1 MVSSY
6 LWNQFKSKLNLYF
19 KLPISSAD
27 IRQQFLDFFQKK
39 EHQFVRSSS
48 VVPHE
53 DPTLL
58 FTNAGMNQFKPYFM
72 GLQSPETKRAVNS
85 QKCIRVS
92 GKHNDLE
99 EVGVDDYHHTFFE
112 MLGNWSFGDYY
123 KKEAISWAWELL
135 TEVWKLDKT
144 RLWVTIFQDDDES
157 GDLWKEETDIQP
169 DRILKFGHK
178 DNFWEMG
185 ETGPCGPCT
194 EIHYYT
200 GDDPDNQSAEGVN
213 ALAEYREI
221 WNLVFIQYNRDSEG
235 NLHELPEKHVDT
247 GAGFERI
254 VAILNGKSS
263 NYETDLF
270 IPILDKIVEIS
281 GKSLDINDGIPHRVI
296 ADHVRM
302 LAFSLADG
310 AMPGNEGRGYVLRR
324 VLRRAARFGRMLE
337 MKDPFIYKL
346 VNTLSGVM
354 GSAFPELK
362 EKQKHVEKVIKAEE
376 SSFNETLDRGLEV
389 FSKITKNL
397 SAGGVINGDDAFK
410 LYDTYGFP
418 LDLTELIARE
428 NEFSVDVDKF
438 NDCMIQQKDRARAS
452 GKFQNISEDTD
463 WIVVKKGSPT
473 EFTGYEKIENNAQLI
488 KYIQEGDYYKIV
500 LDKTPFYAEAGGQ
513 IGDSGFLT
521 AKGFKFKVEDV
532 QKSGDEFIHIGRIQ
546 EGKIEDVQNV
556 NAKIDDS
563 RRQQIRRN
571 HTATHLLHQALRKI
585 VGDHVQQAGS
595 LVNAELLRFDLTHYE
610 QISRSQINELEQC
623 VNSVILQNIDVE
635 TNVKNFDDA
644 RKEGAVGLFGEKYGD
659 TVRVVD
665 VPGFSK
671 ELCGGTHVNRTG
683 DIGAIKIISE
693 SALASGIRRL
703 VAVSGDAIQTLM
715 SKQEHVISEI
725 RKELKCTEDE
735 ISSRIQSLIADK
747 KNLEREIKELRQ
759 FSMTGEIGDLVT
771 GAESLGDIRLVV
783 QNVDD
788 PGDLRELGD
797 QFRQAFK
804 TKGAALIGT
813 IQKDKPMVMCA
824 VTDDLTSQ
832 IQAGKI
838 VKEMGGVMGGGGG
851 GKPHLATAG
860 GNDIHLL
867 QDALDHGRNLIQSIL
882 QKVDV

>member
-1 MVSSY
+1 
-6 LWNQFKSKLNLYF
+6 
-19 KLPISSAD
+19 LPIPSAY
-27 IRQQFLDFFQKK
+27 IRQQFIDFFQKK

-58 FTNAGMNQFKPYFM
+58 FTNAGMNQFKSYFI
-72 GLQSPETKRAVNS
+72 GLQTPESRRAVNS

-135 TEVWKLDKT
+135 TEVWTLEKD

-157 GDLWKEETDIQP
+157 GDFWKENTDIHP
-169 DRILKFGHK
+169 NRILKFGHK

-185 ETGPCGPCT
+185 DTGPCGPCT

-200 GDDPDNQSAEGVN
+200 GDDPENQSADGVN
-213 ALAEYREI
+213 LLADYREI
-221 WNLVFIQYNRDSEG
+221 WNLVFIQFNRDNKGE
-235 NLHELPEKHVDT
+235 LHELPEKHVDT
-247 GAGFERI
+247 GAGFERL

-281 GKSLDINDGIPHRVI
+281 GKSLECNAGIPHRVI
-296 ADHVRM
+296 ADHLRM
-302 LAFSLADG
+302 LAFSLVDG

-346 VNTLSGVM
+346 VSTLCEVM
-354 GSAFPELK
+354 GNAFPELK
-362 EKQKHVEKVIKAEE
+362 EKQKHVEKVIQAEE

-389 FSKITKNL
+389 FSKITKIL
-397 SAGGVINGDDAFK
+397 SPGEVIKGDDAFK

-418 LDLTELIARE
+418 LDLTELLARE
-428 NEFSVDVDKF
+428 NNFTVDVVRF
-438 NDCMIQQKDRARAS
+438 NECMLQQKDRARAS
-452 GKFQNISEDTD
+452 GKFTNIPEDAD
-463 WIVVKKGSPT
+463 WTVMQKESST
-473 EFTGYEKIENNAQLI
+473 EFTGYETLENSANVI
-488 KYIQEGDYYKIV
+488 KYIQDGKMYKIV
-500 LDKTPFYAEAGGQ
+500 LDKTPFYAESGGQ
-513 IGDSGFLT
+513 IGDVGLLT
-521 AKGFKFKVEDV
+521 ADDFSFKVEDV
-532 QKSGDEFIHIGRIQ
+532 QKSGDEFIHIGTIEEGDIQ
-546 EGKIEDVQNV
+546 SVQIV
-556 NAKIDDS
+556 NAKINEN

-571 HTATHLLHQALRKI
+571 HTATHLLHQALRMI

-595 LVNAELLRFDLTHYE
+595 LVTADSLRFDLTHYE
-610 QISRSQINELEQC
+610 QISKSQIDELEKC
-623 VNSVILQNIDVE
+623 VNGVILQNIDVE
-635 TNVKNFDDA
+635 TTLKKFDDA
-644 RKEGAVGLFGEKYGD
+644 REEGAVGLFGEKYGD
-659 TVRVVD
+659 IVRVVNI
-665 VPGFSK
+665 PGFSK

-683 DIGAIKIISE
+683 DIGGIKIISE

-703 VAVSGDAIQTLM
+703 VAISGDAIQTLM
-715 SKQEHVISEI
+715 SKQERVISEI
-725 RKELKCTEDE
+725 RKELKCSEDE
-735 ISSRIQSLIADK
+735 ISSRIQSLINDK
-747 KNLEREIKELRQ
+747 KNLERETTNLRQ
-759 FSMTGEIGDLVT
+759 SSMTGEIDKLVS
-771 GAESLGDIRLVV
+771 GAENLGECRLVV
-783 QNVDD
+783 QKVDD

-813 IQKDKPMVMCA
+813 IQKGKPMVMCA
-824 VTDDLTSQ
+824 VTDDLISQ
-832 IQAGKI
+832 IQAGTV

-860 GNDIHLL
+860 GTDIHLL
-867 QDALDHGRNLIQSIL
+867 QDALEHGKSLIQSLL
-882 QKVDV
+882 QK